1 LGPRDRAPNSS
12 AGRWRLNGNARDV
25 GKNRRASAT
34 RERATISGYARS
46 MARPATV
53 EGTAGSPATPLKRA
67 AGPLET
73 TSKTPGL
80 AAWAFLQGH
89 VVPFPYGGRCP
100 ISRCRDARRR
110 QQSGARRGAA
120 EGTSRRTTR
129 SPIGVVD
136 RTRTTVVDGRRQF
149 SFDVISLGRARS
161 GIASLFLG
169 CTAWLCSSFDA
180 SHRAVAKTSSFAT
193 RSACPVAPMAR

>member
-1 LGPRDRAPNSS
+1 VLWRSRPSRRDGPPPARGERGALGPRDPAPNSS

-80 AAWAFLQGH
+80 AAWAFLQGY

-100 ISRCRDARRR
+100 ILDVVMLEGGSNQARDAALLKERQDGRQDRHRRR
-110 QQSGARRGAA
+110 RPYAH
-120 EGTSRRTTR
+120 
-129 SPIGVVD
+129 
-136 RTRTTVVDGRRQF
+136 DGRRWSQTVF
-149 SFDVISLGRARS
+149 F
-161 GIASLFLG
+161 
-169 CTAWLCSSFDA
+169 
-180 SHRAVAKTSSFAT
+180 
-193 RSACPVAPMAR
+193 